1 MKNLVLIL
9 LASFSLVQHSKSQD
23 VVTFDT
29 LGEHLFLGKQSP
41 RFDIQT
47 IDGRIYNSDK
57 LTGKILVLNFWF
69 IACGPCRRELPLLN
83 ELFALYKGNSVI
95 NFISIS
101 NIDSQEALR
110 FVQKKLGIKYE
121 LVAKNQEMAEKFK
134 VSLYPTNLI
143 INRAGN
149 IVFYE
154 QGFHADIKDRM
165 NSVINEVIK

>member
-1 MKNLVLIL
+1 
-9 LASFSLVQHSKSQD
+9 
-23 VVTFDT
+23 
-29 LGEHLFLGKQSP
+29 
-41 RFDIQT
+41 
-47 IDGRIYNSDK
+47 
-57 LTGKILVLNFWF
+57 
-69 IACGPCRRELPLLN
+69 LPLLN